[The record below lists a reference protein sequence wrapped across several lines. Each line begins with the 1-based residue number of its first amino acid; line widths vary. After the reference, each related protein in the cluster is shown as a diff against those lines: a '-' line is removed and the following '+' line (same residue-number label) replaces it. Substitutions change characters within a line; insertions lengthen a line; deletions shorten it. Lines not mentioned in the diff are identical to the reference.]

1 MESKRF
7 VYAVKIYEENGYTPM
22 AELAFGEGGRPTGE
36 TIIIP
41 WDDIKEREKYVIT
54 AYTFVWD
61 ERFVPTLQTFDEF
74 VGRV

>member
-1 MESKRF
+1 MENKRY
-7 VYAVKIYEENGYTPM
+7 VYGIRIFNKDGYKPI
-22 AELAFGEGGRPTGE
+22 AELAFGDGGKPTGE

-41 WDDIKEREKYVIT
+41 WDDIEEREKYVIN

-61 ERFVPTLQTFDEF
+61 TRFVPTHKTFDEF